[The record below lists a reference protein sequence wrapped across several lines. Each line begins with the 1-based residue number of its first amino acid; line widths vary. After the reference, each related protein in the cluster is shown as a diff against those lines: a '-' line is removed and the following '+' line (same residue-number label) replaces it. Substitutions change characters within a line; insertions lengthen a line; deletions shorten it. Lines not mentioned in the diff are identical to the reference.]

1 MWEWKLSLKYHFV
14 ERQKTFHIYWIWQTC
29 IWRTRSNRFS
39 ARIPTPPPP
48 EYLTCQSAGLHK
60 YGYVSCFRVPAL
72 CTHGATIPALPIT
85 YSSSPAGCTVHLF
98 TSGIGTRLHSHYCG
112 ELPTYNARP
121 RIMPLPPREPNLTRS
136 DGRMEI
142 QYFQGTLSWIL
153 ISVCVWYNRWSSRAK
168 LEPAGCYLA
177 GR

>member
-1 MWEWKLSLKYHFV
+1 MKVILKISFRWTPKNISHLLNLTDFILV
-14 ERQKTFHIYWIWQTC
+14 DWIKPVQCHNT
-29 IWRTRSNRFS
+29 N
-39 ARIPTPPPP
+39 PPPPP